1 MKKILIA
8 LSLFLVLG
16 CASTETPKTN
26 NTLDPKNPIEAIGRA
41 LEKIALPKF

>member
-8 LSLFLVLG
+8 LSLFLVIG

-26 NTLDPKNPIEAIGRA
+26 NTADPKNPIEAIGRV
-41 LEKIALPKF
+41 LEKITLPKF

>member
-16 CASTETPKTN
+16 CAFTETSKTN
-26 NTLDPKNPIEAIGRA
+26 NTADPKNPIEAIGKA
-41 LEKIALPKF
+41 LGSLKF

>member
-8 LSLFLVLG
+8 LSLFLVFG
-16 CASTETPKTN
+16 CASVETPKTN
-26 NTLDPKNPIEAIGRA
+26 NTSDPKNPIEAIGRA

>member
-16 CASTETPKTN
+16 CASTESSKKDEVTSPMAALSK
-26 NTLDPKNPIEAIGRA
+26 A